1 MPVRIIL
8 DTDTGVD
15 DALAILLAMRSPELR
30 VEAITGVCG
39 NTSLENCIRN
49 IHLTLSVLDARETPV
64 VARGEDRPLVRE
76 PAFTGDIHGDDGLG
90 GVTRQVDAD
99 GRRVYPDPDQRTST
113 VHAVD
118 LITDLAG
125 RYPGELVLVAV
136 GPLTNVARAVM
147 KDPDR
152 MRGLREIII
161 MGGAFET
168 GGNVSPVAEFN
179 IHADPH
185 AAQIV
190 CDSGIPLVFVPLDVT
205 RQAFL
210 DAGTIDRFAGAAGA
224 RAAGAGKVGTRTAGA
239 GNAGTRTA
247 GAGNAGTRAAFVR
260 DCTSR
265 YVDFHRRE
273 RGVNGCF
280 LHDPLAVAV
289 AAREDL
295 VTTVPARVDVET
307 AGDLTTGMTV
317 SDLRS
322 DRWGEPNAR
331 VCTAVDVQAFTRL
344 FEERVLV

>member
-1 MPVRIIL
+1 MPSRIIL

-49 IHLTLSVLDARETPV
+49 IHLTLNVLDARETPV
-64 VARGEDRPLVRE
+64 VARGEERPLVRE
-76 PAFTGDIHGDDGLG
+76 LAFAGDIHGDDGLG

-99 GRRVYPDPDQRTST
+99 GRRVYPDPDQQTSS
-113 VHAVD
+113 VHAVE
-118 LITDLAG
+118 LILDLAG
-125 RYPGELVLVAV
+125 RNPGEFILVAV

-152 MRGLREIII
+152 MRGLRKIII
-161 MGGAFET
+161 MGGAFEA

-190 CDSGIPLVFVPLDVT
+190 CDAGIPLVFVPLDAT

-210 DAGTIDRFAGAAGA
+210 DAGTIDRYAAEA
-224 RAAGAGKVGTRTAGA
+224 TAGTTT
-239 GNAGTRTA
+239 GTGSA
-247 GAGNAGTRAAFVR
+247 RAAFVR

-265 YVDFHRRE
+265 YVAFHRRN
-273 RGVNGCF
+273 RGVNGCY

-289 AAREDL
+289 AVREDL

-344 FEERVLV
+344 FEERVLA

>member
-49 IHLTLSVLDARETPV
+49 IHLTLSILDSRETPV
-64 VARGEDRPLVRE
+64 VAAGEERPLVRE
-76 PAFTGDIHGDDGLG
+76 LAFAGDIHGEDGLG

-99 GRRVYPDPDQRTST
+99 GRRVYPNSDQQTST

-118 LITDLAG
+118 LILDLAG

-147 KDPDR
+147 KDPDC

-190 CDSGIPLVFVPLDVT
+190 CDAGVPLVIVPLDAT

-210 DAGTIDRFAGAAGA
+210 DAGTIDRFAAEAAAGKTT
-224 RAAGAGKVGTRTAGA
+224 GATAGTGSGRA
-239 GNAGTRTA
+239 TAGT
-247 GAGNAGTRAAFVR
+247 GSGRAAFVR
-260 DCTSR
+260 DCTAR
-265 YVDFHRRE
+265 YVAFHRRN

-344 FEERVLV
+344 FEERVLA

>member
-1 MPVRIIL
+1 MPGPVIL

-39 NTSLENCIRN
+39 NTSLDHCMRN
-49 IHLTLSVLDARETPV
+49 IHITLSVLDARETPV
-64 VARGEDRPLVRE
+64 AARGEDRPLVRE
-76 PAFTGDIHGDDGLG
+76 LAFAGAIHGDDGLG
-90 GVTRQVDAD
+90 DVTRLVDAD
-99 GRRVYPDPDQRTST
+99 GLRVHQDPDRRSSS

-118 LITDLAG
+118 LILELAG
-125 RYPGELVLVAV
+125 SYPNELTLIAV

-185 AAQIV
+185 AAQVV
-190 CDSGIPLVFVPLDVT
+190 CDSGVPLVFVPLDVT

-210 DAGTIDRFAGAAGA
+210 DAGTIVRYAGEAGA
-224 RAAGAGKVGTRTAGA
+224 
-239 GNAGTRTA
+239 
-247 GAGNAGTRAAFVR
+247 RAAFVR

-265 YVDFHRRE
+265 YVAFHRQK

-289 AAREDL
+289 AVREDL

-307 AGDLTTGMTV
+307 SGDLTTGMTV

-344 FEERVLV
+344 FEERVLA

>member
-1 MPVRIIL
+1 MPVRVIL

-39 NTSLENCIRN
+39 NTSLENCVRN

-64 VARGEDRPLVRE
+64 VAPGEDRPLVRE
-76 PAFTGDIHGDDGLG
+76 LAFAGDIHGEDGLG
-90 GVTRQVDAD
+90 GVSRQVDAD
-99 GRRVYPDPDQRTST
+99 GRRVYPDPDQPPGTE
-113 VHAVD
+113 HAVD
-118 LITDLAG
+118 LITDLAD
-125 RYPGELVLVAV
+125 RYPGELILIAV

-152 MRGLREIII
+152 MRGLRAIII

-210 DAGTIDRFAGAAGA
+210 DAGTIDRFAAEAGA
-224 RAAGAGKVGTRTAGA
+224 RAV
-239 GNAGTRTA
+239 
-247 GAGNAGTRAAFVR
+247 FVR

-265 YVDFHRRE
+265 YVAFHRQN

-289 AAREDL
+289 AVREDL

-317 SDLRS
+317 ADLRS
-322 DRWGEPNAR
+322 DRWDEPNAR
-331 VCTAVDVQAFTRL
+331 VCTAVDVQAFTTL
-344 FEERVLV
+344 FEERVLA

>member
-1 MPVRIIL
+1 MPGRVIL

-15 DALAILLAMRSPELR
+15 DALAILLAMRSPELSID
-30 VEAITGVCG
+30 AITGVCG
-39 NTSLENCIRN
+39 NTPLDHCIQN
-49 IHLTLSVLDARETPV
+49 IHITLDVLDAGQKPV
-64 VARGEDRPLVRE
+64 VARGEGRPLVRE
-76 PAFTGDIHGDDGLG
+76 LSFAGDIHGDDGLG
-90 GVTRQVDAD
+90 EVTRLVDSEGA
-99 GRRVYPDPDQRTST
+99 RVYPDPVQRESPL
-113 VHAVD
+113 HAVD
-118 LITDLAG
+118 LILECAG
-125 RYPGELVLVAV
+125 RYPDELTLVAV

-147 KDPDR
+147 KDPER

-168 GGNVSPVAEFN
+168 SGNVSPVAEFN

-210 DAGTIDRFAGAAGA
+210 DAGTIGRYACAGGA
-224 RAAGAGKVGTRTAGA
+224 RAI
-239 GNAGTRTA
+239 
-247 GAGNAGTRAAFVR
+247 FVR
-260 DCTSR
+260 DCTAR
-265 YVDFHRRE
+265 YVAFHRRN

-289 AAREDL
+289 AVREDL

-307 AGDLTTGMTV
+307 AGDLTSGMTV

-322 DRWGEPNAR
+322 ARWGEPNAR
-331 VCTAVDVQAFTRL
+331 VCTALDVQAFIRL
-344 FEERVLV
+344 FEERVLA

>member
-1 MPVRIIL
+1 MPVRVIL

-39 NTSLENCIRN
+39 NTSLENCVRN
-49 IHLTLSVLDARETPV
+49 IHLTLSALDARKMPV
-64 VARGEDRPLVRE
+64 VAGGEDRPLVRE
-76 PAFTGDIHGDDGLG
+76 LAFAGDIHGDDGLG

-99 GRRVYPDPDQRTST
+99 GRRTYPDPDRRPSAL
-113 VHAVD
+113 HAVD
-118 LITDLAG
+118 LILDLAG
-125 RYPGELVLVAV
+125 RYPGELILVAV

-190 CDSGIPLVFVPLDVT
+190 CDAGIPLVFVPLDVT

-210 DAGTIDRFAGAAGA
+210 DAGTIDRFAAEAVA
-224 RAAGAGKVGTRTAGA
+224 RAV
-239 GNAGTRTA
+239 
-247 GAGNAGTRAAFVR
+247 FVR

-265 YVDFHRRE
+265 YVAFHRRN

-331 VCTAVDVQAFTRL
+331 VCTAVNVQAFTRL
-344 FEERVLV
+344 FEERVLA

>member
-1 MPVRIIL
+1 MPVRVIL

-39 NTSLENCIRN
+39 NTPLENCVRN
-49 IHLTLSVLDARETPV
+49 IHLTLSALDAREIPV
-64 VARGEDRPLVRE
+64 VAGGEDRPLVRE
-76 PAFTGDIHGDDGLG
+76 LTFAGDIHGDDGLG

-99 GRRVYPDPDQRTST
+99 GRRTYPDPDRRPST
-113 VHAVD
+113 IHAVD
-118 LITDLAG
+118 LILDHAD
-125 RYPGELVLVAV
+125 RYPGELILVAV

-190 CDSGIPLVFVPLDVT
+190 CDAGIPLVFVPLDVT

-210 DAGTIDRFAGAAGA
+210 DAGTIDRFAAEAGA
-224 RAAGAGKVGTRTAGA
+224 RAV
-239 GNAGTRTA
+239 
-247 GAGNAGTRAAFVR
+247 FVR

-265 YVDFHRRE
+265 YVAFHRRN

-322 DRWGEPNAR
+322 DRWGEPNAK

-344 FEERVLV
+344 FEERVLA

>member
-1 MPVRIIL
+1 MPVRVIL

-15 DALAILLAMRSPELR
+15 DALAILLAMRSPEIR

-39 NTSLENCIRN
+39 NTPLENCIRN

-64 VARGEDRPLVRE
+64 VAPGEDRPLVRE
-76 PAFTGDIHGDDGLG
+76 LDYAGDIHGDDGLG
-90 GVTRQVDAD
+90 GVTSQVDAD
-99 GRRVYPDPDQRTST
+99 GRRTYPDPDRRPSN

-118 LITDLAG
+118 LIPDLAA

-210 DAGTIDRFAGAAGA
+210 DAGTIDRFAAEAGA
-224 RAAGAGKVGTRTAGA
+224 RAV
-239 GNAGTRTA
+239 
-247 GAGNAGTRAAFVR
+247 FVR
-260 DCTSR
+260 DCTAR
-265 YVDFHRRE
+265 YVAFHRQN

-344 FEERVLV
+344 FEERVLA

>member
-15 DALAILLAMRSPELR
+15 DAMAILLAMRSPELR

-39 NTSLENCIRN
+39 NTSLENCVRN
-49 IHLTLSVLDARETPV
+49 IHITLSVLDARETPV
-64 VARGEDRPLVRE
+64 VAPGEERPLVRE
-76 PAFTGDIHGDDGLG
+76 LAFAGEIHGDDGLG

-99 GRRVYPDPDQRTST
+99 GRRVYPDPDEQPDT

-118 LITDLAG
+118 LILDLAG

-190 CDSGIPLVFVPLDVT
+190 CDAGIPLVFVPLDVT

-210 DAGTIDRFAGAAGA
+210 DAGTIDRYAAEA
-224 RAAGAGKVGTRTAGA
+224 AAGAGGA
-239 GNAGTRTA
+239 
-247 GAGNAGTRAAFVR
+247 RAAFVR
-260 DCTSR
+260 DCTAR
-265 YVDFHRRE
+265 YVAFHRRN

-322 DRWGEPNAR
+322 DRWGEPNAS

-344 FEERVLV
+344 FEERVLA

>member
-1 MPVRIIL
+1 MPGRVIL

-39 NTSLENCIRN
+39 NTPLENCVRN
-49 IHLTLSVLDARETPV
+49 IYLTLSVLDARETPV
-64 VARGEDRPLVRE
+64 VAPGEDRPLVRE
-76 PAFTGDIHGDDGLG
+76 LAFAGDIHGDDGLG

-99 GRRVYPDPDQRTST
+99 GRRVYPDPDQRPST

-125 RYPGELVLVAV
+125 RYPGELILIAV

-190 CDSGIPLVFVPLDVT
+190 CDAGIPLVFVPLDVT

-210 DAGTIDRFAGAAGA
+210 DAGTIDRFATAAGTGE
-224 RAAGAGKVGTRTAGA
+224 AGA
-239 GNAGTRTA
+239 
-247 GAGNAGTRAAFVR
+247 RAAFVR

-265 YVDFHRRE
+265 YVAFHRQK

-289 AAREDL
+289 AVREEL

-307 AGDLTTGMTV
+307 SGDLTTGMTV

-322 DRWGEPNAR
+322 DRWGDPNAR
-331 VCTAVDVQAFTRL
+331 VCTALDVQAFTSL
-344 FEERVLV
+344 FEERVLA

>member
-49 IHLTLSVLDARETPV
+49 IHLTLSVLDIHETPV

-76 PAFTGDIHGDDGLG
+76 LTFTGDIHGDDGLG
-90 GVTRQVDAD
+90 GVTRQVGAD

-113 VHAVD
+113 VNAVD

-161 MGGAFET
+161 MGGVFET

-224 RAAGAGKVGTRTAGA
+224 SEAGAGAAGAGETGA
-239 GNAGTRTA
+239 
-247 GAGNAGTRAAFVR
+247 RAAFVR

-265 YVDFHRRE
+265 YVDFHRRK

-289 AAREDL
+289 AVREDL

-344 FEERVLV
+344 FEERVLA

>member
-1 MPVRIIL
+1 MPGRVIL

-15 DALAILLAMRSPELR
+15 DALAILLAMRSPELDI
-30 VEAITGVCG
+30 EAITGVCG
-39 NTSLENCIRN
+39 NTSLDHCMRN
-49 IHLTLSVLDARETPV
+49 IGITLDVLDAGDAPA
-64 VARGEDRPLVRE
+64 VARGEARPLVRE
-76 PAFTGDIHGDDGLG
+76 LSFEGEIHGEDGLG
-90 GVTRQVDAD
+90 EVTRLVDSNGA
-99 GRRVYPDPDQRTST
+99 RRYPDPERPVSS
-113 VHAVD
+113 VHAAD
-118 LITDLAG
+118 LILEGADRFAD
-125 RYPGELVLVAV
+125 ELTLVAV

-152 MRGLREIII
+152 MRGLRQVII

-210 DAGTIDRFAGAAGA
+210 DAGTIDRFAGGGGA
-224 RAAGAGKVGTRTAGA
+224 RAT
-239 GNAGTRTA
+239 
-247 GAGNAGTRAAFVR
+247 FVR
-260 DCTSR
+260 DCTAR
-265 YVDFHRRE
+265 YVAFHRRK

-289 AAREDL
+289 AVREAL

-322 DRWGEPNAR
+322 GRWGEPNAR
-331 VCTAVDVQAFTRL
+331 VCTALDVEAFIRL
-344 FEERVLV
+344 FEERVLA

>member
-1 MPVRIIL
+1 MPRRVIL

-15 DALAILLAMRSPELR
+15 DALAILLAMRSPELH
-30 VEAITGVCG
+30 VEAVTGVCG
-39 NTSLENCIRN
+39 NTPLDHCMRN
-49 IHLTLSVLDARETPV
+49 IHITLEVLGTLEDTE

-76 PAFTGDIHGDDGLG
+76 LAFAGDIHGDDGLG
-90 GVTRQVDAD
+90 DLTRLVDSDGV
-99 GRRVYPDPDQRTST
+99 RVYPEPVQPVSP

-118 LITDLAG
+118 LILERAG
-125 RYPGELVLVAV
+125 RHPGELTLVAV

-152 MRGLREIII
+152 MGRLREIII

-205 RQAFL
+205 RQALL
-210 DAGTIDRFAGAAGA
+210 DKQMIDRYADGGSA
-224 RAAGAGKVGTRTAGA
+224 RAT
-239 GNAGTRTA
+239 
-247 GAGNAGTRAAFVR
+247 FVR
-260 DCTSR
+260 DCTAR
-265 YVDFHRRE
+265 YVDFHRRN

-289 AAREDL
+289 AVREDL

-317 SDLRS
+317 ADLRS
-322 DRWGEPNAR
+322 NRWGEPNAR
-331 VCTAVDVQAFTRL
+331 VCTALDVQAFTRF
-344 FEERVLV
+344 FEERVLA

>member
-1 MPVRIIL
+1 MPGRVIL

-15 DALAILLAMRSPELR
+15 DALAILLAMRSPELGI
-30 VEAITGVCG
+30 EAITGVCG
-39 NTSLENCIRN
+39 NTSLDHCMRN
-49 IHLTLSVLDARETPV
+49 IHLTLSVLDGREAPV
-64 VARGEDRPLVRE
+64 VASGESRPLVRE
-76 PAFTGDIHGDDGLG
+76 PAFSGNIHGTDGLG
-90 GVTRQVDAD
+90 DVTRLVDA
-99 GRRVYPDPDQRTST
+99 GGSRVYPDPEQRSSP

-118 LITDLAG
+118 LILERAG
-125 RYPGELVLVAV
+125 RYPNELTLIAV
-136 GPLTNVARAVM
+136 GPLTNVARAIM
-147 KDPDR
+147 KHPER

-168 GGNVSPVAEFN
+168 SGNVSPVAEFN

-210 DAGTIDRFAGAAGA
+210 DAGTIGRFAGEAGA
-224 RAAGAGKVGTRTAGA
+224 RAT
-239 GNAGTRTA
+239 
-247 GAGNAGTRAAFVR
+247 FVR

-265 YVDFHRRE
+265 YIAFHRRE

-289 AAREDL
+289 AVREDL

-322 DRWGEPNAR
+322 QRWGEPNAR

-344 FEERVLV
+344 FEERVLA

>member
-1 MPVRIIL
+1 MPRRVIL

-15 DALAILLAMRSPELR
+15 DALAILLAMRSPELH
-30 VEAITGVCG
+30 VEAVTGVCG
-39 NTSLENCIRN
+39 NTPLDHCMRN
-49 IHLTLSVLDARETPV
+49 IHITLEVLGTLEDTE
-64 VARGEDRPLVRE
+64 VARGEDRPLIRE
-76 PAFTGDIHGDDGLG
+76 LAFAGDIHGDDGLG
-90 GVTRQVDAD
+90 DLTRLVDSDGV
-99 GRRVYPDPDQRTST
+99 RVYPDPVQPVSP

-118 LITDLAG
+118 LILERAG
-125 RYPGELVLVAV
+125 RYPGELTLVAV

-152 MRGLREIII
+152 MGRLREIII

-205 RQAFL
+205 RQALL
-210 DAGTIDRFAGAAGA
+210 DKQMIDRYADRGCA
-224 RAAGAGKVGTRTAGA
+224 RAT
-239 GNAGTRTA
+239 
-247 GAGNAGTRAAFVR
+247 FVR
-260 DCTSR
+260 DCTAR
-265 YVDFHRRE
+265 YVAFHRRN

-289 AAREDL
+289 AVREDL

-317 SDLRS
+317 ADLRS
-322 DRWGEPNAR
+322 NRWGEPNAR
-331 VCTAVDVQAFTRL
+331 VCTALDVQAFTRF
-344 FEERVLV
+344 FEERVLA

>member
-1 MPVRIIL
+1 MPVRVIL

-39 NTSLENCIRN
+39 NTSLENCVRN
-49 IHLTLSVLDARETPV
+49 IHLTLNVLDARETPV
-64 VARGEDRPLVRE
+64 VAPGEDRPLVRE
-76 PAFTGDIHGDDGLG
+76 LAFAGDIHGEDGLG
-90 GVTRQVDAD
+90 GVSRQVDAD
-99 GRRVYPDPDQRTST
+99 GRRVYPDPDQRPST
-113 VHAVD
+113 EHAVD

-210 DAGTIDRFAGAAGA
+210 DAGTIDRFAAETGA
-224 RAAGAGKVGTRTAGA
+224 RAV
-239 GNAGTRTA
+239 
-247 GAGNAGTRAAFVR
+247 FVR
-260 DCTSR
+260 DCTTR
-265 YVDFHRRE
+265 YVAFHRQN

-289 AAREDL
+289 AVREDL

-331 VCTAVDVQAFTRL
+331 ICTAVDVQAFTRL
-344 FEERVLV
+344 FEERVLA

>member
-1 MPVRIIL
+1 MPGRVIL

-30 VEAITGVCG
+30 IEAITGVSG
-39 NTSLENCIRN
+39 NTPLDHCVRN
-49 IHLTLSVLDARETPV
+49 IHITLDVLDGEAAPEVARGEAPPE

-76 PAFTGDIHGDDGLG
+76 LAFAGDIHGDDGLG
-90 GVTRQVDAD
+90 DVTRLKDAGD
-99 GRRVYPDPDQRTST
+99 ARVYPDPVQRVSP

-118 LITDLAG
+118 LILERTG
-125 RYPGELVLVAV
+125 RYPDELTLVAV
-136 GPLTNVARAVM
+136 GPLTNVARAIM
-147 KDPDR
+147 RDPDR

-210 DAGTIDRFAGAAGA
+210 DAETIDRYAEEGGA
-224 RAAGAGKVGTRTAGA
+224 RAT
-239 GNAGTRTA
+239 
-247 GAGNAGTRAAFVR
+247 FVR
-260 DCTSR
+260 DCTAR
-265 YVDFHRRE
+265 YVAFHRRN

-289 AAREDL
+289 AVREDL

-317 SDLRS
+317 ADLRS
-322 DRWGEPNAR
+322 QRWGEPNAR
-331 VCTAVDVQAFTRL
+331 VCTALDVQEFTRL
-344 FEERVLV
+344 FKERVLA

>member
-1 MPVRIIL
+1 MSVRIIL

-49 IHLTLSVLDARETPV
+49 IHLTLSVLDACVTPV
-64 VARGEDRPLVRE
+64 VAAGEERPLVRE
-76 PAFTGDIHGDDGLG
+76 LAFAGDIHGDDGLG
-90 GVTRQVDAD
+90 DVTRQVDAD
-99 GRRVYPDPDQRTST
+99 GRREYPDPDQQMST

-118 LITDLAG
+118 LILDLVG
-125 RYPGELVLVAV
+125 RYPGELILIAV

-152 MRGLREIII
+152 TRGLREIII

-168 GGNVSPVAEFN
+168 SGNVSPVAEFN

-190 CDSGIPLVFVPLDVT
+190 CDAGIPLVFVPLDVT

-210 DAGTIDRFAGAAGA
+210 DAGTIDRFAGEAGA
-224 RAAGAGKVGTRTAGA
+224 RAGR
-239 GNAGTRTA
+239 
-247 GAGNAGTRAAFVR
+247 RAAFVR
-260 DCTSR
+260 DCTAR
-265 YVDFHRRE
+265 YVAFHRRN

-289 AAREDL
+289 AVRGAL

-322 DRWGEPNAR
+322 ERWGEPNAR

-344 FEERVLV
+344 FEERVLA

>member
-39 NTSLENCIRN
+39 NTPLENCVRN
-49 IHLTLSVLDARETPV
+49 IHITLNVLNARETPV
-64 VARGEDRPLVRE
+64 VAPGEERPLVRE
-76 PAFTGDIHGDDGLG
+76 LAFAGEIHGDDGLG
-90 GVTRQVDAD
+90 GVTCQVDAD
-99 GRRVYPDPDQRTST
+99 GRRVYPDPDQPPGT

-118 LITDLAG
+118 LILDLAG
-125 RYPGELVLVAV
+125 RFPGELVLVAV

-190 CDSGIPLVFVPLDVT
+190 CDAGIPLVFVPLDAT

-210 DAGTIDRFAGAAGA
+210 DAGTIDRFAAEGGA
-224 RAAGAGKVGTRTAGA
+224 
-239 GNAGTRTA
+239 
-247 GAGNAGTRAAFVR
+247 RAAFVR

-265 YVDFHRRE
+265 YVAFHRQN
-273 RGVNGCF
+273 RGVDGCF

-289 AAREDL
+289 AVREDL

-344 FEERVLV
+344 FEERVLA

>member
-1 MPVRIIL
+1 MPGRVIL

-15 DALAILLAMRSPELR
+15 DALAIMLAMRSSELH

-39 NTSLENCIRN
+39 NTPLDHCMRN
-49 IHLTLSVLDARETPV
+49 IHITLGVLDAAAPPDSAVPE

-76 PAFTGDIHGDDGLG
+76 LAFAGDIHGDDGLG
-90 GVTRQVDAD
+90 DVTRLKDAN
-99 GRRVYPDPDQRTST
+99 GAHIYPDPLQRVSP

-118 LITDLAG
+118 LILERVERHPD
-125 RYPGELVLVAV
+125 ELTLIAV
-136 GPLTNVARAVM
+136 GPLTNVARAIM
-147 KDPDR
+147 RDPDR
-152 MRGLREIII
+152 MRGLREIVI

-168 GGNVSPVAEFN
+168 PGNVSPVAEFN

-210 DAGTIDRFAGAAGA
+210 NAETIDRYADEGGA
-224 RAAGAGKVGTRTAGA
+224 RAT
-239 GNAGTRTA
+239 
-247 GAGNAGTRAAFVR
+247 FVR
-260 DCTSR
+260 DCTAR
-265 YVDFHRRE
+265 YVAFHRRN

-289 AAREDL
+289 AVREDL
-295 VTTVPARVDVET
+295 VTMVPARVDVET

-317 SDLRS
+317 ADLRS
-322 DRWGEPNAR
+322 ARWGEPNAR
-331 VCTAVDVQAFTRL
+331 VCTALDVQAFTRL
-344 FEERVLV
+344 FEERVLA

>member
-1 MPVRIIL
+1 MPVRVIL

-39 NTSLENCIRN
+39 NTSLENCVRN

-64 VARGEDRPLVRE
+64 VARGEERPLVRE
-76 PAFTGDIHGDDGLG
+76 LAFAGDIHGEDGLG
-90 GVTRQVDAD
+90 GVSRQVDAD
-99 GRRVYPDPDQRTST
+99 GRRVYPDPDQRPST
-113 VHAVD
+113 EHAVD
-118 LITDLAG
+118 LITNLAG
-125 RYPGELVLVAV
+125 RYPGELILVAV

-152 MRGLREIII
+152 MRGLRAIII

-210 DAGTIDRFAGAAGA
+210 DAGTIDRFAAEAGA
-224 RAAGAGKVGTRTAGA
+224 RAV
-239 GNAGTRTA
+239 
-247 GAGNAGTRAAFVR
+247 FVR
-260 DCTSR
+260 DCTAR
-265 YVDFHRRE
+265 YVAFHRQN

-289 AAREDL
+289 AVREDL

-344 FEERVLV
+344 FEERVLA

>member
-1 MPVRIIL
+1 MPGRVIL

-15 DALAILLAMRSPELR
+15 DALAIMLAMRSPELR

-39 NTSLENCIRN
+39 NTPLDHCMRN
-49 IHLTLSVLDARETPV
+49 IHITLDVLDALDAPAAPDSTAPE

-76 PAFTGDIHGDDGLG
+76 LTFAGDIHGDDGLG
-90 GVTRQVDAD
+90 EVTRLEDAK
-99 GRRVYPDPDQRTST
+99 GARKYPDPAQRVSP

-118 LITDLAG
+118 LILERAD
-125 RYPGELVLVAV
+125 RHPDELTLVAV
-136 GPLTNVARAVM
+136 GPLTNVARAIM
-147 KDPDR
+147 RDPDR

-168 GGNVSPVAEFN
+168 RGNVSPVAEFN

-190 CDSGIPLVFVPLDVT
+190 CDSGIPLVFAPLDVT

-210 DAGTIDRFAGAAGA
+210 DAETIDRYADGGGA
-224 RAAGAGKVGTRTAGA
+224 RAT
-239 GNAGTRTA
+239 
-247 GAGNAGTRAAFVR
+247 FVR
-260 DCTSR
+260 DCTAR
-265 YVDFHRRE
+265 YVAFHRRN

-289 AAREDL
+289 AVQEDL
-295 VTTVPARVDVET
+295 VTLVPARVDVET

-317 SDLRS
+317 ADLRS
-322 DRWGEPNAR
+322 ARWGEPNAR
-331 VCTAVDVQAFTRL
+331 VCTALDVQEFTRM
-344 FEERVLV
+344 FEERVLA

>member
-1 MPVRIIL
+1 MPGRIIL

-30 VEAITGVCG
+30 IDAITGVCG
-39 NTSLENCIRN
+39 NTPLNHCMRN
-49 IHLTLSVLDARETPV
+49 IHLTLDVLDAGQRPV
-64 VARGEDRPLVRE
+64 VARGETRPLIRE
-76 PAFTGDIHGDDGLG
+76 LTYAGDIHGNDGLG
-90 GVTRQVDAD
+90 EVTSLVDSE
-99 GRRVYPDPDQRTST
+99 GNPVYPNPVQRVSPM
-113 VHAVD
+113 HAVD
-118 LITDLAG
+118 LILSCAG
-125 RYPGELVLVAV
+125 RHPDELTLVAV

-147 KDPDR
+147 KDPQR

-168 GGNVSPVAEFN
+168 SGNVSPVAEFN

-190 CDSGIPLVFVPLDVT
+190 CDAGIPLVFVPLDVT

-210 DAGTIDRFAGAAGA
+210 DAGTIDRYAGEGDA
-224 RAAGAGKVGTRTAGA
+224 RAV
-239 GNAGTRTA
+239 
-247 GAGNAGTRAAFVR
+247 FVR
-260 DCTSR
+260 DCTAR
-265 YVDFHRRE
+265 YVGFHRRN

-289 AAREDL
+289 AIREDL

-307 AGDLTTGMTV
+307 AGDLTSGMTV

-322 DRWGEPNAR
+322 ERWGEPNAR
-331 VCTAVDVQAFTRL
+331 VCTALDVQAFIRL
-344 FEERVLV
+344 FEERVLA

>member
-1 MPVRIIL
+1 MPVRVIL

-15 DALAILLAMRSPELR
+15 DALAILLAMRSPEIR

-39 NTSLENCIRN
+39 NTPLENCIRN

-64 VARGEDRPLVRE
+64 VAPGEDRPLVRE
-76 PAFTGDIHGDDGLG
+76 LAYAGDIHGDDGLC
-90 GVTRQVDAD
+90 GVTSQVDAD
-99 GRRVYPDPDQRTST
+99 GRRTYPDPDQRPST

-118 LITDLAG
+118 LIPDLAG

-210 DAGTIDRFAGAAGA
+210 DAGTIDRFAAEAGA
-224 RAAGAGKVGTRTAGA
+224 RAV
-239 GNAGTRTA
+239 
-247 GAGNAGTRAAFVR
+247 FVR
-260 DCTSR
+260 DCTAR
-265 YVDFHRRE
+265 YVAFHRQN

-344 FEERVLV
+344 FEERVLA

>member
-1 MPVRIIL
+1 MPGRVIL

-15 DALAILLAMRSPELR
+15 DALAIMLAMRSPELR

-39 NTSLENCIRN
+39 NTPLDHCMRN
-49 IHLTLSVLDARETPV
+49 IHITLDVLDAPAAPDSAADSSASDPAAPE

-76 PAFTGDIHGDDGLG
+76 LAFAGDIHGDDGLG
-90 GVTRQVDAD
+90 DVTRLEDAK
-99 GRRVYPDPDQRTST
+99 GARVYPDRVQRVSP

-118 LITDLAG
+118 LILERAG
-125 RYPGELVLVAV
+125 RYPDELTLVAV
-136 GPLTNVARAVM
+136 GPLTNVARAIM
-147 KDPDR
+147 RDPDR
-152 MRGLREIII
+152 MRSLREIII

-168 GGNVSPVAEFN
+168 RGNVSPVAEFN

-210 DAGTIDRFAGAAGA
+210 DAEKIDRYADEGGAGA
-224 RAAGAGKVGTRTAGA
+224 T
-239 GNAGTRTA
+239 
-247 GAGNAGTRAAFVR
+247 FVR
-260 DCTSR
+260 DCTAR
-265 YVDFHRRE
+265 YVAFHRRN

-289 AAREDL
+289 AVREDL
-295 VTTVPARVDVET
+295 VTMVPARVDVET

-317 SDLRS
+317 ADLRS
-322 DRWGEPNAR
+322 SRWGEPNAR
-331 VCTAVDVQAFTRL
+331 VCTALDVQAFTRL
-344 FEERVLV
+344 FEERVLA

>member
-1 MPVRIIL
+1 MPVRVIL

-39 NTSLENCIRN
+39 NTSLENCVRN
-49 IHLTLSVLDARETPV
+49 IHLTLSALDAREMPV
-64 VARGEDRPLVRE
+64 VAGGEDRPLVRGLTF
-76 PAFTGDIHGDDGLG
+76 AGDIHGDDGLG

-99 GRRVYPDPDQRTST
+99 GRRTYPDPDRRPST
-113 VHAVD
+113 IHAVD
-118 LITDLAG
+118 LILDLAG
-125 RYPGELVLVAV
+125 RFPGEFILVAV
-136 GPLTNVARAVM
+136 GPLTNIARAVM

-190 CDSGIPLVFVPLDVT
+190 CDAGIPLVFVPLDVT

-210 DAGTIDRFAGAAGA
+210 DAGTIDRFAAEAGA
-224 RAAGAGKVGTRTAGA
+224 RAV
-239 GNAGTRTA
+239 
-247 GAGNAGTRAAFVR
+247 FVR

-265 YVDFHRRE
+265 YVAFHRRN

-322 DRWGEPNAR
+322 ERWGEPNAK

-344 FEERVLV
+344 FEERVLA

>member
-1 MPVRIIL
+1 MPRRVIL

-15 DALAILLAMRSPELR
+15 DALAILLAMRSPELH
-30 VEAITGVCG
+30 VEAVTGVCG
-39 NTSLENCIRN
+39 NTPLDHCMRN
-49 IHLTLSVLDARETPV
+49 IHITLEVLGTLEDTE

-76 PAFTGDIHGDDGLG
+76 LAFAGDIHGDDGLG
-90 GVTRQVDAD
+90 DLTRLVDSDGV
-99 GRRVYPDPDQRTST
+99 RVYPDPVQPVSP

-118 LITDLAG
+118 LILERAG
-125 RYPGELVLVAV
+125 RHPGELTLVAV

-152 MRGLREIII
+152 MGRLREIII

-190 CDSGIPLVFVPLDVT
+190 CDSCIPLVFVPLDVT
-205 RQAFL
+205 RQALL
-210 DAGTIDRFAGAAGA
+210 DKQMIDRYADRGCA
-224 RAAGAGKVGTRTAGA
+224 TA
-239 GNAGTRTA
+239 T
-247 GAGNAGTRAAFVR
+247 FVR
-260 DCTSR
+260 DCTAR
-265 YVDFHRRE
+265 YVAFHRRN

-289 AAREDL
+289 AVREDL

-317 SDLRS
+317 ADLRS
-322 DRWGEPNAR
+322 NRWGEPNAR
-331 VCTAVDVQAFTRL
+331 VCTALDVQAFTRF
-344 FEERVLV
+344 FEERVLA